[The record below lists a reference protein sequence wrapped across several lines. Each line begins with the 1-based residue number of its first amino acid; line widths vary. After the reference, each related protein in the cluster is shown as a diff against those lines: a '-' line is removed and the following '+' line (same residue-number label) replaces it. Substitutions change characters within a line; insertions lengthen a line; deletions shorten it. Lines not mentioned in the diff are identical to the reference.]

1 MRIEFADAGLQRICT
16 DEAHKLGLPV
26 AVIQAARRK
35 LVQLEAAADE
45 RDLRNLKSLN
55 YKKLHGDMD
64 GKRSVR
70 VNDQFRIVFTLLDH
84 ERPPVISILAIC
96 DTH

>member
-1 MRIEFADAGLQRICT
+1 MKIEFADANLLRICT

-26 AVIQAARRK
+26 AVIQAARRR

-45 RDLRNLKSLN
+45 RDLRNLKSLH
-55 YKKLHGDMD
+55 YKKLQGEKD
-64 GKRSVR
+64 GKRTVR
-70 VNDQFRIVFTLLDH
+70 VNDQYRIVFTLL
-84 ERPPVISILAIC
+84 ETEQPPIINIIALC

>member
-1 MRIEFADAGLQRICT
+1 MKIEFADADLRRICS

-26 AVIQAARRK
+26 AVIQAARRR
-35 LVQLEAAADE
+35 LVQLEAATDE

-55 YKKLHGDMD
+55 YKKLKGDKD
-64 GKRSVR
+64 ANHTVR
-70 VNDQFRIVFTLLDH
+70 VNDQYRIVFTLLDT
-84 ERPPVISILAIC
+84 ENPPIINILAIC